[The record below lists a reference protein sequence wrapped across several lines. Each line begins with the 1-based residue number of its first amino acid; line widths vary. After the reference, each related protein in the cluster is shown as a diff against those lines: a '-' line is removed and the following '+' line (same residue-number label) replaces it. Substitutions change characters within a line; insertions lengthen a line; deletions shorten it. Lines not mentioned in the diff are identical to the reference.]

1 MPFTPI
7 LIDHYEN
14 ATDAWTT
21 LHKVMRI
28 GAGSR
33 IFNALIEGPL
43 CLNRNTQ
50 LGPDVKVG
58 KYVGMNESCFMARG
72 EIGAFCAI
80 GARTSINPFNHPT
93 DWLSIHE
100 FQYHPKSYDW
110 VPEWNDFRRLER
122 TPEMFERTV
131 IGNDVWMGH
140 NASVLPGGTVGDGA
154 VIGIGSVVTKPVPPY
169 AIVAGVPATI
179 RRFRFDET
187 TIERLLKVRWWEFD
201 LSELSNLNFRDVK
214 ACLPRLEEIR
224 ARKEDERSQPTE

>member
-1 MPFTPI
+1 MPFTT
-7 LIDHYEN
+7 IDIDQYEN
-14 ATDAWTT
+14 GAAEWVT
-21 LHKVMRI
+21 LHKLIRVGPGARI
-28 GAGSR
+28 YKAH
-33 IFNALIEGPL
+33 IKGPV
-43 CLNRNTQ
+43 NIARNTQ
-50 LGPDVKVG
+50 LGPDVDVG
-58 KYVGMNESCFMARG
+58 KYVGMNESCFLARG
-72 EIGAFCAI
+72 QIGSFCSI
-80 GARTSINPFNHPT
+80 GARTSINPFNHPI

-100 FQYHPKSYDW
+100 FQYHPKSYDHMA
-110 VPEWNDFRRLER
+110 EYNDFRRLER
-122 TPEMFERTV
+122 TPDMFERTV

-140 NASVLPGGTVGDGA
+140 NASVLPGATVGDGA

-224 ARKEDERSQPTE
+224 ARKEAERSQPTE